1 METKMTGAT
10 ESPADAVV
18 EAPQTDAAPNEGSP
32 AGMPEAAKD
41 ADAAEPQTQTDPEAA
56 PLTAW
61 AADTVT
67 MPEGVEADAEL
78 LAGFGSAAVAAG
90 LSKKQAQALVDWQTK
105 YIQTQAQA
113 RLDAGVQA
121 LQKAWGVRAEAN
133 QKAVLGLVTRIDRLM
148 GDDSFSRALGE
159 SGATLHPGV
168 VQGLHK
174 IAQLMSEDSIG
185 NAAGAAAEHDETAL
199 EGLENAM
206 RESKGR
212 K

>member
-1 METKMTGAT
+1 MENSMTGAT

-18 EAPQTDAAPNEGSP
+18 DAPQADAAPNEGSP
-32 AGMPEAAKD
+32 AGMPDAATT
-41 ADAAEPQTQTDPEAA
+41 ADAAEPQTQADPDAA

-78 LAGFGSAAVAAG
+78 LAGFGAAAVAAG

-121 LQKAWGVRAEAN
+121 LQKAWGAKAEAN
-133 QKAVLGLVTRIDRLM
+133 QQAVLSLISRIDRLT

-159 SGATLHPGV
+159 SGATCFPGV
-168 VQGLHK
+168 VRGLHR

-199 EGLENAM
+199 EGLENAFK
-206 RESKGR
+206 ESRR